1 MNKNFNSFREMM
13 NTNSSENG
21 FRSFNAWA
29 KSNIADSQN
38 ESQENTTDES
48 VSNYEES
55 KEPEVEEIVENNKST
70 GDVVSILLEKLSDF
84 DWEDEIASKPNKIK
98 EKKAVKERV
107 VEEKVVP
114 EKVEERIIE
123 EKEVF
128 PKREKIVE
136 EPQYV
141 QEQDDRYKIF
151 KDRDENFECNLSVEG
166 TTLADAKVRIVIESD
181 SWNFVFYGDVLGN
194 GKCIVPLKRG
204 IPLNEGAIGKI
215 RLEVIAEDQL
225 FVGWEDEF
233 RIAASKKIKVEV
245 KESKSVKVSFNN
257 SLNRTH

>member
-13 NTNSSENG
+13 NTASSENG

-29 KSNIADSQN
+29 KSNITTPQN
-38 ESQENTTDES
+38 ESQENTTS
-48 VSNYEES
+48 TPVSNYKES

-84 DWEDEIASKPNKIK
+84 DWEEITPKPNKIK
-98 EKKAVKERV
+98 EKKERV
-107 VEEKVVP
+107 VEEKVTP
-114 EKVEERIIE
+114 ERVVEEKIV

-128 PKREKIVE
+128 PKKEKIVE

-166 TTLADAKVRIVIESD
+166 TTLADAKVRVVIESE

-233 RIAASKKIKVEV
+233 RIAASKKVKVEV